1 MKAMRKIIQTENAPQ
16 AIGPYSQAVQAGNT
30 LYISG
35 QIPVH
40 PQTGEIPGNFADQV
54 EQVMQNIAAILEAA
68 GLTLQS
74 VVKTTIYLADMQKFA
89 ELNEIYG
96 KYFQDSKPARAT
108 VEVSRL
114 PKDVQV
120 EIEAIAVMQ

>member
-1 MKAMRKIIQTENAPQ
+1 MKLQAHNNTASERMKAMRKIIQSEQAPP
-16 AIGPYSQAVQAGNT
+16 AIGPYSQAVRAGNM

-40 PQTGEIPGNFADQV
+40 PQTGEIPENFADQV
-54 EQVMQNIAAILEAA
+54 EQVMQNITAILEAA

-96 KYFQDSKPARAT
+96 KYF
-108 VEVSRL
+108 
-114 PKDVQV
+114 
-120 EIEAIAVMQ
+120 